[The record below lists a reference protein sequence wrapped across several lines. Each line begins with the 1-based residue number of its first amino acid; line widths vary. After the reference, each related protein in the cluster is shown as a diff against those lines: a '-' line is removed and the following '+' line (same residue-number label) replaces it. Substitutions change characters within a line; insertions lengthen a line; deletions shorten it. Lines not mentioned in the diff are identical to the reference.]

1 MARHCP
7 VKPAPPSAQRKS
19 VSPVHRLP
27 RRTRHL
33 GWLAGGRVLFPGC
46 EAIILVAGSYLSDT
60 DPLRPDYTNS
70 TDQLDGKSVP
80 GCGRHPTPPFRSLGG
95 EIPCL
100 RQRLSVVVTGHGRM
114 FRLMQ
119 GRRGFFFDAGVNSP
133 PISEHITCQG
143 RWRGL
148 DLWLERRFNPLFL
161 TEEAQIIV
169 TSSRDQSGSPL
180 AGAFSGGLPG

>member
-1 MARHCP
+1 MFAPETQRRRNRARTD
-7 VKPAPPSAQRKS
+7 
-19 VSPVHRLP
+19 VSPH
-27 RRTRHL
+27 
-33 GWLAGGRVLFPGC
+33 
-46 EAIILVAGSYLSDT
+46 AGST
-60 DPLRPDYTNS
+60 R
-70 TDQLDGKSVP
+70 V
-80 GCGRHPTPPFRSLGG
+80 
-95 EIPCL
+95 
-100 RQRLSVVVTGHGRM
+100 
-114 FRLMQ
+114 
-119 GRRGFFFDAGVNSP
+119 FFDAGVNSP